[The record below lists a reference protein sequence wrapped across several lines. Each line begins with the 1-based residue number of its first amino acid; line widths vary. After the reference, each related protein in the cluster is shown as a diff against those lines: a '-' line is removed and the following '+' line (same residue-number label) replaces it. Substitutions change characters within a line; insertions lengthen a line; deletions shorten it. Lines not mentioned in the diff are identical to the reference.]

1 MNIFIKTIV
10 VYGGIKLTQQRKQSF
25 VQGIITLMF
34 SQIVIKVLGLVY
46 KLYLTNK
53 NGFGDMGNAICS
65 SGFQIYALLL
75 TIASIGVPNAVSK
88 LISEKLSVGD
98 EYGAN
103 RVFKIAFAMFSVI
116 GFCCSLLL
124 FLGAKYISGNILQI
138 PEAEMTLL
146 VLAPSIFFESIISV
160 FRGYFNAKENMRPTA
175 NSQSIEQIS
184 KTVFTVLIVEFIYY
198 EAAKLSNRTELMA
211 AGANVSTTIATF
223 IGVLYLF
230 YCYKKE
236 GKYLKRNR
244 VIYKREKVI
253 SIIKKILIV
262 SMPMTITAI
271 LGGIN
276 KNIDSVT
283 VVRGLKN
290 FLSAE
295 EAKNQYGILSG
306 KVDTLITLPMSFN
319 IALTTALVPTI
330 AAAKARKSVKSV
342 ENKITFS
349 LLLTILIGLPSTIG
363 MIIFAKPILNL
374 LFPNA
379 NSGAFIFQVSSISI
393 LFILL
398 NQTITGILQ
407 GIGKQFVPVLSLFIG
422 VIVKLITNLC
432 LVQINPEIFI
442 LGGTAGAAFGS
453 VLCYIVAFVINAI
466 FLRKFLNIKINKKK
480 FIIKPVLATII
491 MAVNSIF
498 LFTILKVRIK
508 EQLATIISIL
518 FAIFIYLICACI
530 MKIFD
535 KKELK
540 NIFLLKS
547 K

>member
-1 MNIFIKTIV
+1 M
-10 VYGGIKLTQQRKQSF
+10 TQRRKQSF
-25 VQGIITLMF
+25 MQGILTLMF
-34 SQIVIKVLGLVY
+34 SQIIIKVLGLVY

-75 TIASIGVPNAVSK
+75 TISSIGVPNAVSK
-88 LISEKLSVGD
+88 LTSEKLSVGD

-103 RVFKIAFAMFSVI
+103 RVLKVAFAMFTVI

-124 FLGAKYISGNILQI
+124 FVGAKYISGNVLQI

-146 VLAPSIFFESIISV
+146 VLAPAIFFESIISV

-184 KTVFTVLIVEFIYY
+184 KTVLTILIVEFIYY

-211 AGANVSTTIATF
+211 AGANISTTISTC
-223 IGVLYLF
+223 IGALYLF
-230 YCYKKE
+230 YCYKVE
-236 GKYLKRNR
+236 GKYLKKNR
-244 VIYKREKVI
+244 ALYKRERV
-253 SIIKKILIV
+253 SAIIKKILIV
-262 SMPMTITAI
+262 AMPMTITAI

-290 FLSAE
+290 FLTAE

-330 AAAKARKSVKSV
+330 AVAKARNSVKSV

-349 LLLTILIGLPSTIG
+349 LLLTILIGIPSTVG

-379 NSGAFIFQVSSISI
+379 NSGAFIFQISSISI
-393 LFILL
+393 IFILL
-398 NQTITGILQ
+398 NQTITGVLQ
-407 GIGKQFVPVLSLFIG
+407 GIGKQFVPVLSLLVG
-422 VIVKLITNLC
+422 VIVKLIVNLC
-432 LVQINPEIFI
+432 LVKINPEIFI
-442 LGGTAGAAFGS
+442 LGGTAGAALGS
-453 VLCYIVAFVINAI
+453 VLCYIVAFIINAVY
-466 FLRKFLNIKINKKK
+466 LKKFLNIKINKKK
-480 FIIKPVLATII
+480 FIIKPIVATII
-491 MAVNSIF
+491 MTVNAMF
-498 LFTILKVRIK
+498 LFEILKVRIREK
-508 EQLATIISIL
+508 LATIISIL
-518 FAIFIYLICACI
+518 FAILVYLICICI
-530 MKIFD
+530 MKIFN
-535 KKELK
+535 KKEIK
-540 NIFLLKS
+540 NIFLLRTR
-547 K
+547 